1 MQPSALIT
9 HNSLRIMA
17 KIKLTKNEF
26 KKQKDALKRYVR
38 YLPTLELKKQQLLSE
53 IRRIQDEIDKLKKQD
68 ENLRAQVLKWVAVF
82 GEDIDISRLFSLK
95 DIETETGNIAGSD
108 IPLFKGI
115 TFDDQEYNYMDYPLW
130 VDKGIET
137 AKVFIALSVE
147 INILEKQQEI
157 IQEELRVTVQRIN
170 LFDKILIPQTR
181 ENIRKIRIFLGDQQT
196 ASVVRGKIAKS
207 KLEKKKLEEAV

>member
-1 MQPSALIT
+1 
-9 HNSLRIMA
+9 MA

-53 IRRIQDEIDKLKKQD
+53 IRRIQDEIDKLKKQY
-68 ENLRAQVLKWVAVF
+68 ENLHAQVMKWVGIF
-82 GEDIDISRLFSLK
+82 GEDIDISQLFSLK
-95 DIETETGNIAGSD
+95 EIETDTGNIAGSD

-115 TFDDQEYNYMDYPLW
+115 TFEDEDYNYMDYPFW
-130 VDKGIET
+130 VDQGIET
-137 AKVFIALSVE
+137 AKVFIALNAE
-147 INILEKQQEI
+147 ISILEKQQEI

>member
-1 MQPSALIT
+1 
-9 HNSLRIMA
+9 MA

-26 KKQKDALKRYVR
+26 KKQKDALKRYTR

-53 IRRIQDEIDKLKKQD
+53 IRRIQDEIEKLKKQY
-68 ENLRAQVLKWVAVF
+68 ESMKTQLEKWVAVF
-82 GEDIDISRLFSLK
+82 GEDVNIGSLFSLLE
-95 DIETETGNIAGSD
+95 IETEPGNIAGSD

-115 TFDDQEYNYMDYPLW
+115 TFEDVDYDLMEYPLW
-130 VDKGIET
+130 VDEGIET
-137 AKVFIALSVE
+137 IKTFVAMNAE
-147 INILEKQQEI
+147 IDILKQQEEI
-157 IQEELRVTVQRIN
+157 IQEELHTTVQRIN

-207 KLEKKKLEEAV
+207 KLEKKKMEEAV